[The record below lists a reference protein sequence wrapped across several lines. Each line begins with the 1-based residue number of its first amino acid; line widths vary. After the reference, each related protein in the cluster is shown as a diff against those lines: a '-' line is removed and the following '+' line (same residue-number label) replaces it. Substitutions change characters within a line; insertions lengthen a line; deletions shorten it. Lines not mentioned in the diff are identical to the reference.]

1 VVQEGERNEHWALG
15 GQPGEL
21 PGTIP
26 LFYPSS
32 HPHPRQVPAVD
43 HRYRDHSP
51 DQDHICMYI
60 RCVVHA
66 ETQGL
71 QGEQDLNSKVEWRM

>member
-1 VVQEGERNEHWALG
+1 MVQERERKNYWALG
-15 GQPGEL
+15 GQPCEL
-21 PGTIP
+21 PCTIP

-32 HPHPRQVPAVD
+32 RPRPRQVPAVD
-43 HRYRDHSP
+43 HRCRDHSP

-66 ETQGL
+66 ENRGL
-71 QGEQDLNSKVEWRM
+71 QGEQDLNSIVEWRK